1 LEVEEEIHMSIGSE
15 YLRVVRERFIEL
27 KGQGEKTFNQ
37 LNEDDFHWTLN
48 ADLNSI
54 AILIQHVSGNMVS
67 RWTDF
72 LTTDGEKPD
81 RNRDGEF
88 ETKRLSKAQLMDRW
102 EHGWRVFLDAL
113 ESLHEQDL
121 EKNVHIR
128 GQAHSVIDAIERQMA
143 HYATHIGQIM
153 FIGKQ
158 IKGEQWESQSIPK
171 GESDAYLAR
180 MLKGQ

>member
-1 LEVEEEIHMSIGSE
+1 MSIGSE
-15 YLRVVRERFIEL
+15 YLRVIREQFIKL

-37 LNEDDFHWTLN
+37 LNEDDFHWTSN
-48 ADLNSI
+48 DDSNSI
-54 AILIQHVSGNMVS
+54 AILIQHLSGNMVS
-67 RWTDF
+67 RWTDI

-81 RNRDGEF
+81 RNREGEF
-88 ETKRLSKAQLMDRW
+88 ETKRLSKAQLMDCW
-102 EHGWRVFLDAL
+102 EHGWRVFFEAL

-121 EKNVHIR
+121 EKNVYIR
-128 GQAHSVIDAIERQMA
+128 RQVHSVIDAIERQMA

-171 GESDAYLAR
+171 GDSDAYLSR
-180 MLKGQ
+180 MLKGK

>member
-1 LEVEEEIHMSIGSE
+1 MSIGTE

-27 KGQGEKTFNQ
+27 KKQGEKTFDQ

-48 ADLNSI
+48 DDSNSI

-72 LTTDGEKPD
+72 LTTDGEKSN
-81 RNRDGEF
+81 RNRDEEF
-88 ETKRLSKAQLMDRW
+88 ETKRLSKSQLMDCW
-102 EHGWRVFLDAL
+102 EHGWLIFFDTL
-113 ESLHEQDL
+113 ESLNEKDL
-121 EKNVHIR
+121 EKNVYIR
-128 GQAHSVIDAIERQMA
+128 GKTHSVLDAIERQMA

-158 IKGEQWESQSIPK
+158 TKGEQWESLSIPK
-171 GESDAYLAR
+171 GQSAAYMAR
-180 MLKGQ
+180 LMKGQ

>member
-1 LEVEEEIHMSIGSE
+1 MSIGKA
-15 YLRVVRERFIEL
+15 YLLVVRERFIEL
-27 KGQGEKTFNQ
+27 KKQGEKTFDQ

-48 ADLNSI
+48 DHSNSI

-72 LTTDGEKPD
+72 LTTDGEKPN
-81 RNRDGEF
+81 RNRDEEF
-88 ETKRLSKAQLMDRW
+88 ETKRLSKAQLVDCW
-102 EHGWRVFLDAL
+102 EHGWCVFLDAL

-121 EKNVHIR
+121 EKNIYIR
-128 GQAHSVIDAIERQMA
+128 GQAHSIIDAIERQMA

-158 IKGEQWESQSIPK
+158 TKGEQWESLSIPK
-171 GESDAYLAR
+171 GESDTYLANDER
-180 MLKGQ
+180 TMKE

>member
-1 LEVEEEIHMSIGSE
+1 V
-15 YLRVVRERFIEL
+15 L

-37 LNEDDFHWTLN
+37 LNKDDFHWTLN
-48 ADLNSI
+48 DESNSI
-54 AILIQHVSGNMVS
+54 AVLIQHVSGNMVS

-81 RNRDGEF
+81 RNRDEEF
-88 ETKRLSKAQLMDRW
+88 ESKRLSKVQLMGHW

-113 ESLHEQDL
+113 ESLHEHDL

-128 GQAHSVIDAIERQMA
+128 GEAHSVIDAIERQMA

-158 IKGEQWESQSIPK
+158 IKGKQWESLSIPK
-171 GESDAYLAR
+171 GESETYLAR